1 MAPVTL
7 GDGAYVAAG
16 SCITEDVPEGALA
29 LGRSR
34 QVTKPEWAA
43 KKKAEREKAKQT

>member
-1 MAPVTL
+1 VTV

-16 SCITEDVPEGALA
+16 SCITNEVPPGALA

-34 QVTKPEWAA
+34 QVNKDGWAA
-43 KKKAEREKAKQT
+43 RRKKARSAEPPTY